1 MTSNFDITKGKY
13 SLNRVSAN
21 PVFHQDVIKTGN
33 KDNAKLQK
41 MFNAFD
47 VDRDEVIS
55 TEEQV
60 EFVKFFKTFDTNKDG
75 QLSTAEFDAY
85 VDGNV
90 IRDFFQKVMNAMN
103 QSESV
108 PLAEAEAFANQYKS
122 ALPEDTVAVNK
133 KITNSK
139 NTSESEAAE
148 TQKKQDSAAKI
159 DSTGT
164 GTIEIQD
171 SVQKPVPERSEADN
185 NQTLHKYVVQMDES
199 FTQIIKKSLK
209 AQGIEKPTPEQI
221 KEAKEQFKLD
231 NPKAIKT
238 NRKGYEFLLVGAE
251 VKLRGNV
258 SYAKDSDA
266 TIADWCK
273 KYPHLVLYP
282 QAKSSTGKTAQA
294 AKSKSIKPT
303 KPAKSQDERKSEIQK
318 NLENIT
324 PDLSPKMEIDEKLQK
339 TADSIT
345 EAQKIAPDFKKS
357 LDDILTHDIV
367 GADSARISMSRINKY
382 NVAYIVDDTTANRI
396 DNVLGLNKND
406 VKKRIL
412 APMVERAGEVGA
424 ISEEEKEVIN
434 GKLSLDDMQGW
445 INTLSERIKSAD
457 SAIKKEAAENK
468 SAVQQEQTA
477 LKLINDNKELFAN
490 SLQSLVRM
498 VDMAENQQDEVKKSN
513 ENLQNAVLQDGTE
526 IFIKRDDSGEIIA
539 VAIKNSNSTQKTDV
553 VFADGQAA
561 FQTVNDKEPIIIN
574 GTMFNF
580 AEIKALAERIFVK

>member
-221 KEAKEQFKLD
+221 K
-231 NPKAIKT
+231 
-238 NRKGYEFLLVGAE
+238 
-251 VKLRGNV
+251 
-258 SYAKDSDA
+258 
-266 TIADWCK
+266 
-273 KYPHLVLYP
+273 
-282 QAKSSTGKTAQA
+282 
-294 AKSKSIKPT
+294 
-303 KPAKSQDERKSEIQK
+303 
-318 NLENIT
+318 
-324 PDLSPKMEIDEKLQK
+324 
-339 TADSIT
+339 
-345 EAQKIAPDFKKS
+345 
-357 LDDILTHDIV
+357 
-367 GADSARISMSRINKY
+367 
-382 NVAYIVDDTTANRI
+382 
-396 DNVLGLNKND
+396 
-406 VKKRIL
+406 
-412 APMVERAGEVGA
+412 
-424 ISEEEKEVIN
+424 
-434 GKLSLDDMQGW
+434 
-445 INTLSERIKSAD
+445 
-457 SAIKKEAAENK
+457 
-468 SAVQQEQTA
+468 
-477 LKLINDNKELFAN
+477 
-490 SLQSLVRM
+490 
-498 VDMAENQQDEVKKSN
+498 
-513 ENLQNAVLQDGTE
+513 
-526 IFIKRDDSGEIIA
+526 
-539 VAIKNSNSTQKTDV
+539 
-553 VFADGQAA
+553 
-561 FQTVNDKEPIIIN
+561 
-574 GTMFNF
+574 
-580 AEIKALAERIFVK
+580 